1 MELQEAIGS
10 RRSYR
15 YLRPYQDVEL
25 EKIQKM
31 LEAARLASFW
41 GNVGALRAVV
51 VRRKHA
57 PADVQDALF
66 ALVAGWQIDI
76 APVVIV
82 WYLDWAALE
91 VQGDRLHELIDAR
104 ALGIDKDGNKQALDD
119 VLIPF
124 FKAAMDHI
132 KTTGLT
138 ELDCG
143 QGIAQA
149 TLVAVEQG
157 LGTCCLG
164 SAKEA
169 KIREVLGLP
178 DTAKVLVLMT
188 VGYPMES
195 KEAGGQRPRQ
205 PFEEMFHLDQVGNPF
220 PRDPKVVDELHDSKM
235 LQAPAPLPGRDE
247 ELRMMGKALD
257 LPDIG

>member
-1 MELQEAIGS
+1 MQVQEAIGT

-15 YLRPYQDVEL
+15 FLRPYQDVEL
-25 EKIQKM
+25 SKIQKM

-57 PADVQDALF
+57 SEEVMDSLF
-66 ALVAGWQIDI
+66 AAVAGYQIDL
-76 APVVIV
+76 APVIIV
-82 WYLDWAALE
+82 WYLDWHALE
-91 VQGDRLHELIDAR
+91 VQGDRLHELVDAR
-104 ALGIDKDGNKQALDD
+104 ALGIDKDGTHKVLDD
-119 VLIPF
+119 ILIPF

-138 ELDCG
+138 EMDCG

-149 TLVAVEQG
+149 TLVAIDEG

-164 SAKEA
+164 SAKEEA
-169 KIREVLGLP
+169 IRTNLGLP
-178 DTAKVLVLMT
+178 ETAKVLVLQT
-188 VGYPMES
+188 VGYPLEG

-205 PFEEMFHLDQVGNPF
+205 PFEELYHLDAVGNPF
-220 PRDPKVVDELHDSKM
+220 PRDPEVVAELERSRM
-235 LQAPAPLPGRDE
+235 LQAPAPLPDRDD
-247 ELRMMGKALD
+247 ELRAMQRALE
-257 LPDIG
+257 LPEIA

>member
-1 MELQEAIGS
+1 MELQEAIGT

-15 YLRPYQDVEL
+15 FLRPYRDVEL
-25 EKIQKM
+25 SKIQKM

-51 VRRKHA
+51 VRRRHA
-57 PADVQDALF
+57 PPEVQDALF
-66 ALVAGWQIDI
+66 ALVAGYQIDL

-82 WYLDWAALE
+82 WYLDWHALE

-104 ALGIDKDGNKQALDD
+104 ALGIDRDGNKKALDEF
-119 VLIPF
+119 LIPF
-124 FKAAMDHI
+124 FKGAMDHI
-132 KTTGLT
+132 KGTGLT

-149 TLVAVEQG
+149 TLVAVDLG

-164 SAKEA
+164 SAKEEQ
-169 KIREVLGLP
+169 IRTVLGLP
-178 DTAKVLVLMT
+178 DTAKVLVLQT
-188 VGYPMES
+188 VGYPLEA

-205 PFEEMFHLDQVGNPF
+205 PFEELFSLDRVGNPF
-220 PRDPKVVDELHDSKM
+220 PRDPEVVAELEESRM
-235 LQAPAPLPGRDE
+235 LQDPAPLPDREE
-247 ELRMMGKALD
+247 ELQYMQKALGI
-257 LPDIG
+257 PDVG

>member
-1 MELQEAIGS
+1 MELQETIGT

-15 YLRPYQDVEL
+15 FLRPYKEVEL
-25 EKIQKM
+25 TKIQKM

-51 VRRKHA
+51 VRRHHA
-57 PADVQDALF
+57 PSEVVDALF
-66 ALVAGWQIDI
+66 ALIAGYQIGI
-76 APVVIV
+76 APVIIV
-82 WYLDWAALE
+82 WYLDWHALE

-104 ALGIDKDGNKQALDD
+104 ALGIDKDGTKKALDE

-124 FKAAMDHI
+124 FKGAMEHI

-164 SAKEA
+164 SAREEA
-169 KIREVLGLP
+169 IRETLGLP
-178 DTAKVLVLMT
+178 ETAKVLVLQT
-188 VGYPMES
+188 VGYPLES

-205 PFEEMFHLDQVGNPF
+205 PFEQLFHLDHVGNPF
-220 PRDPKVVDELHDSKM
+220 PRDPAVVEELEKSRM
-235 LQAPAPLPGRDE
+235 LQDPAPLPEREE
-247 ELRMMGKALD
+247 ELRLMQKALD
-257 LPDIG
+257 IPDVG

>member
-1 MELQEAIGS
+1 MELKQAIGD

-15 YLRPYQDVEL
+15 FLRPYKEVEL

-31 LEAARLASFW
+31 LEAARLSSFW

-51 VRRKHA
+51 VRRHHA
-57 PADVQDALF
+57 PKEVQDALF
-66 ALVAGWQIDI
+66 ALVAGYQIDL

-82 WYLDWAALE
+82 WYLDWHALE

-104 ALGIDKDGNKQALDD
+104 ALGIDKDGNKKALDE

-149 TLVAVEQG
+149 TLVAIDEG

-164 SAKEA
+164 SAKEEA
-169 KIREVLGLP
+169 IRQTLGLP
-178 DTAKVLVLMT
+178 DTAKVLVLQT
-188 VGYPMES
+188 VGYPLES
-195 KEAGGQRPRQ
+195 KAAGGQRPRQ
-205 PFEEMFHLDQVGNPF
+205 PFEELFHLDHVGNPF
-220 PRDPKVVDELHDSKM
+220 PRDPAVVEELKESGM
-235 LQAPAPLPGRDE
+235 LQAPAPLPEREE
-247 ELRMMGKALD
+247 ELKMMQKALGV
-257 LPDIG
+257 PDVG